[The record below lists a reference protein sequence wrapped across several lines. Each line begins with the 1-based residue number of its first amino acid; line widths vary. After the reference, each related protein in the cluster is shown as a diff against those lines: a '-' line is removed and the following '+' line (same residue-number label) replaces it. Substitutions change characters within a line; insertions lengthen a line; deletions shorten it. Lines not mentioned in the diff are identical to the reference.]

1 MPKKKVEIIEPTVL
15 NAKGKTKLN
24 VCAYARVSTDSNEQK
39 DSFINQQ
46 KHYENMIKSNDSY
59 NYVGVFA
66 DEAISGTTDKRPN
79 FQRMIKMAE
88 QGHIDL
94 IYTKSISRF
103 SRNAADLL
111 RYCEKLKNLGVDII
125 FEENG
130 LRLLDTTGSLMLTI
144 LGAVAQMEV
153 ENTSAHVN
161 WTLRKK
167 MENGEFV
174 GQAAPLGYDVV
185 DNQLVINETEAEI
198 VRYIFR
204 RYLEGIGGS
213 RIAQELQSMG
223 AKTKRG
229 NNVWNTST
237 VLGIIKNEK
246 YTGLFVQGKTYTVNP
261 IGHKRKDNNGEVR
274 SYRIDNHHEAIISLE
289 DWEKA
294 QSITEGRCVS
304 YADGRRRGTT
314 SNYQF
319 SVFTSKLVCAY
330 CGKKYVRRK
339 VHAGTKYEKVIWNC
353 STKCKQGKSSCPK
366 SKPIE
371 EDFIKQSVVMMI
383 KDLIDDTNAVCYL
396 SNEKLD
402 LLLKQAEKN
411 KDIIEEQIIK
421 CQRSIEMKKKKKVK
435 LLDLLLDDTITEE
448 AYNLRLSDIEKDLL
462 SSQEL
467 LNNLKSMIN
476 IENIKSS
483 TSSQISRLINA
494 GKSEGFNEELFNY
507 IVARIVIGGLRSDGV
522 DDPNSLHYELNVDN
536 LNTDMVIKFDKE
548 GNLVYT
554 MSSNMDEIIDDESI
568 DDNDNSLCSLYSDK
582 TR

>member
-1 MPKKKVEIIEPTVL
+1 
-15 NAKGKTKLN
+15 
-24 VCAYARVSTDSNEQK
+24 
-39 DSFINQQ
+39 
-46 KHYENMIKSNDSY
+46 MIKSNDTY
-59 NYVGVFA
+59 KYVGVFA

-88 QGHIDL
+88 QGYIDI

-103 SRNAADLL
+103 SRNVADLL
-111 RYCEKLKNLGVDII
+111 RYCEKLKNLGVDVI

-153 ENTSAHVN
+153 ENTSSHVS
-161 WTLRKK
+161 WTLQKK
-167 MENGEFV
+167 MEKGEFV

-185 DNQLVINETEAEI
+185 DNQLVVNETEAET

-229 NNVWNTST
+229 NTIWNTST

-246 YTGLFVQGKTYTVNP
+246 YTGLFIQGKTYTVNP
-261 IGHKRKDNNGEVR
+261 IGHIRKDNNGEVR
-274 SYRIDNHHEAIISLE
+274 RYRSKNHHEAIISLE
-289 DWEKA
+289 DWERA
-294 QSITEGRCVS
+294 QAITESRCSS

-314 SNYQF
+314 KGYQF
-319 SVFTSKLVCAY
+319 NVFTSKLVCAY

-339 VHAGTKYEKVIWNC
+339 VHAGTKYEKVVWNC
-353 STKCKQGKSSCPK
+353 ATKCKQGKSCCPK

-383 KDLIDDTNAVCYL
+383 KDLIDDTDSVFYL
-396 SNEKLD
+396 SNENLN
-402 LLLKQAEKN
+402 LVLKQSEKN
-411 KDIIEEQIIK
+411 KDIIGEQVIK
-421 CQRSIEMKKKKKVK
+421 CQKSIDMKKKKKVK

-448 AYNLRLSDIEKDLL
+448 EYNLRLSDIEKDIS

-467 LNNLKSMIN
+467 LNNLTSMIN
-476 IENIKSS
+476 YEDIKSS
-483 TSSQISRLINA
+483 TSSQISKLINE
-494 GKSEGFNEELFNY
+494 GKAEGFNEVLFNY
-507 IVARIVIGGLRSDGV
+507 IIERIVIGGRRYDGV
-522 DDPNSLHYELNVDN
+522 DDPKSLHYELEVDN
-536 LNTDMVIKFDKE
+536 LNTDMVIKFDKN

-554 MSSNMDEIIDDESI
+554 MNCNMDEIIDEESI
-568 DDNDNSLCSLYSDK
+568 NGDDNFLCSSYGDNA
-582 TR
+582 R